1 LVVDRPE
8 EPERERPAH
17 LFALSAALLLAG
29 VVVLIFALVI
39 ALA

>member
-1 LVVDRPE
+1 
-8 EPERERPAH
+8 

-29 VVVLIFALVI
+29 VVVLILAFVI